1 MLEQT
6 VQIIS
11 NERDTD
17 LYFRLVVRAPQIA
30 PLVAPGQFAHLRILP
45 MKEALL
51 RRPFSIYQVAGETL
65 SILYKAVG
73 KGTEALSRMR
83 PGEELSAL
91 GPLGHGFTVP
101 PPGGETPMLV
111 AGGYGMAAMYLLAQR
126 SPQKGIVF
134 VGGRRRV
141 DILCELEFRALG
153 WDVRVTTE
161 DGSHGG
167 KGLVTHPLIAELRR
181 TVIWPSPPSKPPSS
195 LGELTERGVGV
206 GRGPQNDARRK
217 IFACGPT
224 PMLNAFEALTSGGSL
239 TVTTSYA
246 PETATLAVMIE
257 DTGSGM
263 TEEVLARA
271 FDPFFTTKAEGTGL
285 GMSIARSVVDL
296 HGGTLTVQ
304 SRVGNGTRVQ
314 IKLPVQP

>member
-17 LYFRLVVRAPQIA
+17 LYFRLVVRAPLIA
-30 PLVAPGQFAHLRILP
+30 PLVQPGQFAHVRVLP
-45 MKEALL
+45 MKDALL
-51 RRPFSIYQVAGETL
+51 RRPFSIYQVAGDTF

-83 PGEELSAL
+83 AGDELSAI
-91 GPLGHGFTVP
+91 GPLGHGFTIP
-101 PPGGETPMLV
+101 TPGGEAPLLV

-141 DILCELEFRALG
+141 DILCEEEFRALG

-161 DGSHGG
+161 DGSHGQQ
-167 KGLVTHPLIAELRR
+167 GLVTHPLIAELRR
-181 TVIWPSPPSKPPSS
+181 TS
-195 LGELTERGVGV
+195 
-206 GRGPQNDARRK
+206 AARK

-224 PMLNAFEALTSGGSL
+224 AMLKAVGRTAEEFRVPAELSMDEHMCCGVGVCLTC
-239 TVTTSYA
+239 VI
-246 PETATLAVMIE
+246 PVK
-257 DTGSGM
+257 TGEGWEYQRTC
-263 TEEVLARA
+263 TEGPVFDSREVVWESS
-271 FDPFFTTKAEGTGL
+271 K
-285 GMSIARSVVDL
+285 
-296 HGGTLTVQ
+296 
-304 SRVGNGTRVQ
+304 
-314 IKLPVQP
+314 